1 MADISCVSMRI
12 IRIIPEEGVGDFMP
26 KITRVGALDGDRLD
40 VELSNGNTILLYAK
54 LIWELPG
61 FEALRED
68 DRVLYPKTDGN
79 DLYWQGGP
87 RLNIQEIITILSGD

>member
-1 MADISCVSMRI
+1 
-12 IRIIPEEGVGDFMP
+12 MP

-61 FEALRED
+61 FEALQED

-79 DLYWQGGP
+79 DLYWQDGP
-87 RLNIQEIITILSGD
+87 RIGLRAIIDILNRD